1 MLIVLFVIQ
10 TTGHPLD
17 KHNSQIRTRRPGGVP
32 VRSGAS
38 WLSLVAATTKGIGQ
52 LGRVRVKIKATARI
66 PGNAFRLIVHSYAAS
81 AMRQDEAPST
91 TLMPI
96 ASVQRAVS
104 QEELRSGLELDL
116 VHLGS
121 STPIP
126 DDFVV
131 FAWVEPGQPNFAY
144 DAALARP
151 SVGALR
157 GRALPRHQRHDYRVA
172 EVLLTAA

>member
-1 MLIVLFVIQ
+1 VDSLNSHDQ
-10 TTGHPLD
+10 T
-17 KHNSQIRTRRPGGVP
+17 RTRKPNGVA

-52 LGRVRVKIKATARI
+52 LGRVRVKIRALA
-66 PGNAFRLIVHSYAAS
+66 PMLGNNFRLVVHSYAAS
-81 AMRQDEAPST
+81 ALLHDEPPSAA
-91 TLMPI
+91 LMPI

-104 QEELRSGLELDL
+104 QEELSSGLELDV
-116 VHLGS
+116 VHVGTS
-121 STPIP
+121 VPMP
-126 DDFVV
+126 EDFLV
-131 FAWVEPGQPNFAY
+131 FAWVEPGNPDFAY

-157 GRALPRHQRHDYRVA
+157 GRALSRQQRQDRRVA